1 MLTLTRKAGQKLII
15 GDEICIEI
23 VSISGRQVAVGVS
36 APDSVRVYREEIAP
50 EGLLEG
56 IMSSLNKEKSG
67 LAKK

>member
-15 GDEICIEI
+15 GDDICIEI

-50 EGLLEG
+50 EGLLES
-56 IMSSLNKEKSG
+56 IMSSLSKEKSG
-67 LAKK
+67 TAKK

>member
-50 EGLLEG
+50 EGLLES
-56 IMSSLNKEKSG
+56 IMSSLDKEKPG
-67 LAKK
+67 PANK